1 MGYITIKDAS
11 EKWGITI
18 RRVQVLCSNDRIPG
32 ATRFGH
38 AWAIP
43 GDAEKPRDARIKS
56 GKYIK
61 SRSSKGEHNGKET

>member
-18 RRVQVLCSNDRIPG
+18 RRIQVLCSEGRIPG

-43 GDAEKPRDARIKS
+43 DNAEKPCDARIKS
-56 GKYIK
+56 GRYIK
-61 SRSSKGEHNGKET
+61 CCPMGGEHDAK